1 VAFCCFDRVEFNC
14 AQFPDRER
22 GVSPIPPPFFGRVAL
37 ELVSML
43 WGRRLAM
50 HMEPQERQSIFEG
63 IYYDLT
69 LDQHWLLCAM
79 SWQFDSINTNLWEFY
94 QFIFHPNLGFD
105 PDLELDRDTIFR
117 KVGVI
122 YEGQFRQIRKV
133 DEVSRSWD
141 TLTVSWNSTQVSFDA
156 NKSC

>member
-1 VAFCCFDRVEFNC
+1 
-14 AQFPDRER
+14 
-22 GVSPIPPPFFGRVAL
+22 
-37 ELVSML
+37 
-43 WGRRLAM
+43 
-50 HMEPQERQSIFEG
+50 MEPQERQSIFEG

-79 SWQFDSINTNLWEFY
+79 SWQFDSTNLWEFY
-94 QFIFHPNLGFD
+94 QFIFHPNLGFG

-117 KVGVI
+117 NVGVI